1 MVFGNLLGELCDIC
15 GIKRCNLAD
24 ALGYDPSYIS
34 RWINHV
40 KLPASDN
47 QGELFRRMG
56 DYIASAATPP
66 LRTRAIHRFSL
77 NCTDKTE
84 EFAAS
89 VTALLHSAYEE
100 TKQASAPRQQ
110 RNGTENATL
119 SLATGSS
126 LFPES
131 IFRVLRNRSASTAP
145 VELICTN
152 PIHAQ
157 FKNNEAFFRRLRDS
171 VSENTPIRV
180 IQFVDMDEFAAKVN
194 SSCRSFCYLMGQP
207 YDIHYDFYELKSSG
221 QCFLVRD
228 SLIIQYLR
236 EPITGKLMLLESF
249 DNELVRRY
257 CASADSYIL
266 NRPPISK
273 PANMHRL
280 RKNQYFLDYFMQ
292 PNCRCLLKQMQPVYF
307 PENLQERLTPRER
320 DMGRNMGLFLDGS
333 RFFETTIL
341 YKSALVDYVYTGK
354 LRAFGRTIEI
364 PRADRMIHLQNML
377 KILDGNKQHG
387 LCILSTHNQICN
399 YDDLPTSMFLSR
411 NSAFALQHK
420 DSSDRVLYTVS
431 SRKMIGYMNL
441 WVDHIVSL
449 PEDQCLTGQDAVD
462 YIARCIKLL

>member
-1 MVFGNLLGELCDIC
+1 MTFGTVLGELCDLC

-34 RWINHV
+34 RWINNV
-40 KLPASDN
+40 KLPASDSH
-47 QGELFRRMG
+47 GELFHRMG
-56 DYIASAATPP
+56 NYIASASTSV
-66 LRTRAIHRFSL
+66 LRTRAINRFSL
-77 NCTDKTE
+77 VCTDDAE
-84 EFAAS
+84 DFSAAIT
-89 VTALLHSAYEE
+89 VLLHTAYEE
-100 TKQASAPRQQ
+100 TKQASTPRLQ

-119 SLATGSS
+119 SPANGSS

-131 IFRVLRNRSASTAP
+131 IFRVLRSRSIPSAP

-157 FKNNEAFFRRLRDS
+157 FKNNEEFFRRLRDS
-171 VSENTPIRV
+171 VSGNTPIRV
-180 IQFVDMDEFAAKVN
+180 IQFIDMDDIAAKVN
-194 SSCRSFCYLMGQP
+194 SSCRSFCYLMSQP

-228 SLIIQYLR
+228 SLLIQYLR

-249 DNELVRRY
+249 DGDLIRRY
-257 CASADSYIL
+257 CACADSHIL

-273 PANMHRL
+273 PANMRKL

-292 PNCRCLLKQMQPVYF
+292 PDCRCMLKQMQPLYF
-307 PENLQERLTPRER
+307 PETLQDRLTPRER
-320 DMGRNMGLFLDGS
+320 DLGRNMGLFLDGS
-333 RFFETTIL
+333 RFFETVIL

-364 PRADRMIHLQNML
+364 PRADRLIHLQNML
-377 KILDGNKQHG
+377 EILDGNKQHR

-411 NSAFALQHK
+411 NSAFALQHNNN
-420 DSSDRVLYTVS
+420 SDRVLYTVS
-431 SRKMIGYMNL
+431 SRKMIGHMNT

-449 PEDQCLTGQDAVD
+449 PEDQCLKDQDAID